1 MVYWLRCPVGGGAL
15 AGLFIAFCVLISY
28 TVSTRPPSGIR
39 KKGENAVS
47 AYLITYDLNAQGQN
61 YESVI
66 KTIKECS
73 VTWYS
78 AWRSSYLIK
87 SNMTS
92 KQINDRISQY
102 LDGNDTLL
110 VIEVADNYNGRLIET
125 DWDNVKQI
133 FT

>member
-1 MVYWLRCPVGGGAL
+1 M
-15 AGLFIAFCVLISY
+15 
-28 TVSTRPPSGIR
+28 
-39 KKGENAVS
+39 S

-73 VTWYS
+73 FTWYS
-78 AWRSSYLIK
+78 AWKSSYLIK